1 MVRATTEITTAET
14 TELPTPLAK
23 PRRKPF
29 DGLSSNDFRVVV
41 EMASPHPEARAVT
54 EEPVVAARLDAVELK

>member
-1 MVRATTEITTAET
+1 ATTEITTAET

-29 DGLSSNDFRVVV
+29 DGPSSNDFRVAVRVV
-41 EMASPHPEARAVT
+41 EVASPHPEARAVA
-54 EEPVVAARLDAVELK
+54 EAPVVAARLDAVELK